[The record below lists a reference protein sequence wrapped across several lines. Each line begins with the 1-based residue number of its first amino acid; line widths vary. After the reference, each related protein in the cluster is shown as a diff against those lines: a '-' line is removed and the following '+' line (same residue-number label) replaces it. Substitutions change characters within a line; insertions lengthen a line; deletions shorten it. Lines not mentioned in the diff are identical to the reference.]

1 MTIATASTAANASA
15 AFNYAEHEKQLRK
28 LFELAEDNQL
38 AVQDAIACLSAEREA
53 LAKERMALAKASVNS
68 AEVSDTLRK
77 ATAEAI
83 PAIAAAADKSVQAAM
98 ERAMQSQTQAQD
110 TLRRTASELNDDVRR
125 TAVEATDT
133 VKRTASEAVPAIE
146 RAADRVIKDSMERA
160 LGLTQDAATR
170 IWSGT
175 AAPVVE
181 RFTTVTH
188 LAHEMESRIR
198 RAGYRHAWQWT
209 ALTALGV
216 IATVVVAVVGVQQIK
231 AQQAEVQRQQAE
243 LAAQK
248 QAFSE
253 EMARMQAS
261 VTFLEK
267 KGGRVRMDKCGPEQ
281 RLCIEVTSDQGTGRG
296 AFRGPWADAKNERTF
311 VIPRGY

>member
-1 MTIATASTAANASA
+1 MNTATHTHTD
-15 AFNYAEHEKQLRK
+15 YAEHDKKLRQ

-53 LAKERMALAKASVNS
+53 LAKERIALAKASINS

-83 PAIAAAADKSVQAAM
+83 PAIAAAANKSIQASM
-98 ERAMQSQTQAQD
+98 ERALANTNAASETF
-110 TLRRTASELNDDVRR
+110 RRTASDASDSLHR
-125 TAVEATDT
+125 TAT
-133 VKRTASEAVPAIE
+133 EAVPAIE
-146 RAADRVIKDSMERA
+146 RAADRAIKDSMERA
-160 LGLTQDAATR
+160 LGITQDAASR
-170 IWSGT
+170 IWTGT

-181 RFTTVTH
+181 RFSTVTQM
-188 LAHEMESRIR
+188 AVEMETRIR

-216 IATVVVAVVGVQQIK
+216 VATVVVAVVGVQQLK
-231 AQQAEVQRQQAE
+231 SQQAEVQRQQAE
-243 LAAQK
+243 LQAQK
-248 QAFSE
+248 AAFSE

-267 KGGRVRMDKCGPEQ
+267 KGGRIRLDKCGPEG
-281 RLCIEVTSDQGTGRG
+281 RLCFEVASDQGNGRNNFKG
-296 AFRGPWADAKNERTF
+296 SWFGGDNQKSF
-311 VIPRGY
+311 VIPKGY

>member
-1 MTIATASTAANASA
+1 MNTATNISM
-15 AFNYAEHEKQLRK
+15 EHEKKLQQ

-38 AVQDAIACLSAEREA
+38 AVQDAIACLTAEREA
-53 LAKERMALAKASVNS
+53 LSRERMVLAKASVNS

-83 PAIAAAADKSVQAAM
+83 PAIAAAADKSIQASM
-98 ERAMQSQTQAQD
+98 ERALASNHDANASFQRATADASD
-110 TLRRTASELNDDVRR
+110 NLRRTA
-125 TAVEATDT
+125 T
-133 VKRTASEAVPAIE
+133 EAVPAIE

-160 LGLTQDAATR
+160 LGLTQDAASR
-170 IWSGT
+170 IWTGT

-181 RFTTVTH
+181 RFSTVTQM
-188 LAHEMESRIR
+188 AVEMETRIR

-216 IATVVVAVVGVQQIK
+216 VATIVVAVVGVQQLK
-231 AQQAEVQRQQAE
+231 SQQAEVQRQQAD
-243 LAAQK
+243 LQTQK
-248 QAFSE
+248 AAFSE

-267 KGGRVRMDKCGPEQ
+267 KGGRIRLDKCGPES
-281 RLCIEVTSDQGTGRG
+281 RLCFEVTADQGIGRSNFKG
-296 AFRGPWADAKNERTF
+296 AWFNSDNQKSF
-311 VIPRGY
+311 VIPKGY

>member
-1 MTIATASTAANASA
+1 MNTVATPSM
-15 AFNYAEHEKQLRK
+15 EHEKKLRQ

-38 AVQDAIACLSAEREA
+38 AVQDAIACLTAEREA
-53 LAKERMALAKASVNS
+53 LAKERMVLAKASVNS

-83 PAIAAAADKSVQAAM
+83 PAIAAAADKSIQASM
-98 ERAMQSQTQAQD
+98 ERALASAQESNESFRRAAAD
-110 TLRRTASELNDDVRR
+110 ASDSLRRTA
-125 TAVEATDT
+125 TD
-133 VKRTASEAVPAIE
+133 AVPAIE

-160 LGLTQDAATR
+160 LGLTQDAASR
-170 IWSGT
+170 IWTGT

-181 RFTTVTH
+181 RFSTVTQM
-188 LAHEMESRIR
+188 AVEMETRIR

-216 IATVVVAVVGVQQIK
+216 VATIVVAVVGVQQLK
-231 AQQAEVQRQQAE
+231 SQQAEVQRQQTE
-243 LAAQK
+243 LQAQK
-248 QAFSE
+248 AVFSE

-267 KGGRVRMDKCGPEQ
+267 KGGRIHLDKCGPEQ
-281 RLCIEVTSDQGTGRG
+281 RLCFEVAADQGNGRNNFKG
-296 AFRGPWADAKNERTF
+296 AWFNSDNQKSF
-311 VIPRGY
+311 VIPKGY

>member
-1 MTIATASTAANASA
+1 MNTATSHLAVNT
-15 AFNYAEHEKQLRK
+15 NYADHDKKLRQ

-83 PAIAAAADKSVQAAM
+83 PAIAAAADKAIQASM
-98 ERAMQSQTQAQD
+98 QRALSSTTEANEGIRRATAD
-110 TLRRTASELNDDVRR
+110 ATESLRRTA
-125 TAVEATDT
+125 A
-133 VKRTASEAVPAIE
+133 EAVPAIE
-146 RAADRVIKDSMERA
+146 RAADRSIKDSMEHA
-160 LGLTQDAATR
+160 LGLAHDASRLWTSAT
-170 IWSGT
+170 S
-175 AAPVVE
+175 PVVE
-181 RFTTVTH
+181 RFSTVTQA
-188 LAHEMESRIR
+188 AHEMELRIR

-216 IATVVVAVVGVQQIK
+216 VATVVVAVVGVQQLQS
-231 AQQAEVQRQQAE
+231 QQAEVQRQQAE
-243 LAAQK
+243 LLVQK
-248 QAFSE
+248 TAFSE

-267 KGGRVRMDKCGPEQ
+267 KGGRVRLDKCGPEQ
-281 RLCIEVTSDQGTGRG
+281 RLCIEVAADQGIGRSNFKG
-296 AFRGPWADAKNERTF
+296 AWFNSDNQKSY
-311 VIPRGY
+311 VIPKGY

>member
-1 MTIATASTAANASA
+1 MSTAAAPFDYA
-15 AFNYAEHEKQLRK
+15 AHEKQLRQ

-38 AVQDAIACLSAEREA
+38 AVQDAIACLTAEREA
-53 LAKERMALAKASVNS
+53 LAKERLALAKASVNS
-68 AEVSDTLRK
+68 AEVSDALRK

-83 PAIAAAADKSVQAAM
+83 PAIAAAADKSIQASM
-98 ERAMQSQTQAQD
+98 ERALATTAEANE
-110 TLRRTASELNDDVRR
+110 TLRRTASDAIETFR
-125 TAVEATDT
+125 
-133 VKRTASEAVPAIE
+133 RTASEAVPAME

-160 LGLTQDAATR
+160 LGLTQDAAAR
-170 IWSGT
+170 IWTGT
-175 AAPVVE
+175 AAPMVE
-181 RFTTVTH
+181 RFTTVSH

-216 IATVVVAVVGVQQIK
+216 IATVTVAVVGVQQIK
-231 AQQAEVQRQQAE
+231 AQQAEVQRQQTE

-267 KGGRVRMDKCGPEQ
+267 KGGRIRLDKCGPEQ
-281 RLCIEVTSDQGTGRG
+281 RLCIEVAPDQGAGRG
-296 AFRGPWADAKNERTF
+296 NFRGLWADDKNERSF
-311 VIPRGY
+311 VIPKGY